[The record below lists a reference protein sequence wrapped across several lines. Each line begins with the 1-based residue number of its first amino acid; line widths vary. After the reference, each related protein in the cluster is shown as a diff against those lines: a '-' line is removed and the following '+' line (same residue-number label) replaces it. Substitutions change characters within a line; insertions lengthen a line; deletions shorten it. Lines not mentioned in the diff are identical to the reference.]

1 MELDTSLQVG
11 ERRYVGYSEL
21 SEVLGVPR
29 GTLYSMV
36 ARGQIPH
43 FRIGPRLVRFDLVE
57 ITGWLQGRY
66 VPVSSGDEQ

>member
-1 MELDTSLQVG
+1 MDTSLQVG

-21 SEVLGVPR
+21 SGMLGISR

-57 ITGWLQGRY
+57 IADWLQGRY
-66 VPVSSGDEQ
+66 VPVSSGAEQ